1 MSSPQVFTL
10 AVDKLKENNQAY
22 TNMAYVNP
30 SIYAQIPGNQNKILQ
45 IKGFQILMQE
55 FQGAPVDKILLS
67 NSMRKLIYV
76 SLDERLTCRPFRE
89 TQDTIYATSAKIK
102 ISFLKQS
109 QRTKTNFEAKT
120 LFANWKEEMS
130 KFPLNTGMEFF
141 RKIDDINYV
150 FKVEEIV
157 GATTKEIADGAE
169 TRQVQAA
176 LFNPTLTAI
185 KFVKGDN
192 EPITIAD
199 DSNGGGAS
207 LFKPNWD
214 FQNMGIGGLDD
225 QFITLFRRAFASR
238 IFPTS
243 VVKQMGIQHVKGILL
258 YGPPGTGKTLMAR
271 QIGKMLNCGEP
282 KIVNGPELLN
292 KFVGESEKNV
302 RELFADAK
310 KDQDENGDEA
320 SLHLIIFDEFDSL
333 AKKRGRSSDNTGTE
347 DRIVNQLLSM
357 MDGVDALNNILLI
370 AMTNRRDLIDTALLR
385 PGRFEVQIEVNLPD
399 EKGRRQ
405 IFNIHTSALR
415 ESKRL
420 AQDVDI
426 NELAR
431 ETPNY
436 TGAEIAGVVKSA
448 VSFAMNENIDIKDLA
463 HVNYSNLMVTRQHLM
478 QALEECKPAFG
489 IEEDILEKLCVRGI
503 INYSDM
509 FKEKRETL
517 ARYIDTLRNDEHQ
530 QLMSFCIS
538 GPAASG
544 LTAFAAQTC
553 KDGGFNFVRAI
564 QAKEFI
570 GVSDDRAAGIIL
582 SVFEDAYKSRLSA
595 IIIDD
600 LDMIVEYSPIG
611 PRYSNK
617 MLQAILV
624 LLKTAPPMGR
634 KLAIFVTTSKREC
647 MNDIGLESRFFYEEV
662 YLNKLSSYEELK
674 NVIDVIAPNK
684 LEMTNEDITDAK
696 NFFATKQIAIK
707 KAIEAIDF
715 AVYQSK
721 DQPLKCNELKF
732 AINTH
737 VSQI

>member
-1 MSSPQVFTL
+1 
-10 AVDKLKENNQAY
+10 
-22 TNMAYVNP
+22 
-30 SIYAQIPGNQNKILQ
+30 
-45 IKGFQILMQE
+45 
-55 FQGAPVDKILLS
+55 
-67 NSMRKLIYV
+67 MRKLLYV
-76 SLDERLTCRPFRE
+76 ALDEKVTCRPFAQ
-89 TQDTIYATSAKIK
+89 TPDTIYATSAKIK

-109 QRTKTNFEAKT
+109 QRTKMNFEAKD
-120 LFANWKEEMS
+120 LFAKWKEEMN
-130 KFPLNTGMEFF
+130 KFPLNVNMEFYV
-141 RKIDDINYV
+141 KIDGVYFT
-150 FKVEEIV
+150 FKVDEIL
-157 GATTKEIADGAE
+157 GATTKEVADGVE
-169 TRQVQAA
+169 SKPVNAA
-176 LFNPTLTAI
+176 LFNASLTVI
-185 KFVKGDN
+185 KFIKGDN

-199 DSNGGGAS
+199 DSNGGGAT

-271 QIGKMLNCGEP
+271 QIGKMLNCADP

-310 KDQDENGDEA
+310 KDQEENGDEA
-320 SLHLIIFDEFDSL
+320 ALHLIIFDEFDSL

-357 MDGVDALNNILLI
+357 MDGVDALNDILLI
-370 AMTNRRDLIDTALLR
+370 GMTNRRDLIDSALLR

-405 IFNIHTSALR
+405 IFNIHTSALK

-420 AQDVDI
+420 SHDVDI
-426 NELAR
+426 DELAR

-448 VSFAMNENIDIKDLA
+448 VSFAMNENIDIKDLS
-463 HVNYSNLMVTRQHLM
+463 HVKTDSLMVTRQHLM
-478 QALEECKPAFG
+478 MALDECKPAFG

-503 INYSDM
+503 INYSEL
-509 FKEKRETL
+509 FKDKRDTL

-530 QLMSFCIS
+530 SLMSFCIS

-544 LTAFAAQTC
+544 LTAYAAQTC

-570 GVSDDRAAGIIL
+570 GVSDDKAASIIL
-582 SVFEDAYKSRLSA
+582 SIFEDAYKSSFSA

-624 LLKTAPPMGR
+624 LLKTAPPAGR
-634 KLAIFVTTSKREC
+634 KLAIFVTTSKRES
-647 MNDIGLESRFFYEEV
+647 MAEIGLESRFFYEEV
-662 YLNKLSSYEELK
+662 YLNELSTYDELK

-684 LEMTNEDITDAK
+684 LTMTSEDEEDANK
-696 NFFATKQIAIK
+696 FFTTKHIGIK

-715 AVYQSK
+715 AVYQAK
-721 DQPLKCNELKF
+721 DQPLTWKELKF
-732 AINTH
+732 AISTH
-737 VSQI
+737 VSPIN